1 MRSTKGNRMNE
12 HAFKSTRFM
21 NYVGG
26 VWHDV
31 NREGQTIREY
41 LLVLAELSESVALEI
56 KRVCEEKN
64 E

>member
-1 MRSTKGNRMNE
+1 MNE

-21 NYVGG
+21 NYVGS

-31 NREGQTIREY
+31 NKEGQTIREY